1 MGTEASPSG
10 RSRTRER
17 RRSAPP
23 IAPRRRPHAH
33 AHPREIASRT
43 YLLTPR
49 AGPRPRLRT
58 QCAPWIDGRCVRL
71 CNVYIRIECMPRGM
85 REATSIALF
94 NCSTTFALRGDRL
107 ASPRGG
113 GEGEGEGCP
122 GELGLARPG
131 SERGRFSFIC
141 AYWQAPLAVSLRGAA
156 RAARVPVRTGLLTA
170 VDVDERWT

>member
-1 MGTEASPSG
+1 
-10 RSRTRER
+10 
-17 RRSAPP
+17 
-23 IAPRRRPHAH
+23 
-33 AHPREIASRT
+33 
-43 YLLTPR
+43 
-49 AGPRPRLRT
+49 
-58 QCAPWIDGRCVRL
+58 
-71 CNVYIRIECMPRGM
+71 M